1 MAAIPP
7 GATPPPA
14 AAAARPAAAP
24 PPTPPAPPPSA
35 PSGRSAPPSRVPPAV
50 RWLLALT
57 LGGQLLWQAGRP
69 APAPSQQALPPA
81 PPLALLRLASLGET
95 AALSRL
101 LTLYVQG
108 FDQQAGL
115 DIAWRRLD
123 YASVAAWLGR
133 ALDLDPRSQ
142 YPLLA
147 ASEVYGAVND
157 APRQRLM
164 LDFVYRRFAEDPDRR
179 WPWLAHAAL
188 VAKHRLHDLPL
199 ARQYARAIRLRAR
212 GPGVPAWARELE
224 VFVLEDMNELDAA
237 RALIG
242 GLLQD
247 GSIDEPNELR
257 FLAARLDAL
266 AARQAAAPPTP
277 TPP

>member
-1 MAAIPP
+1 MAALPP

-14 AAAARPAAAP
+14 AAAARP
-24 PPTPPAPPPSA
+24 
-35 PSGRSAPPSRVPPAV
+35 APPSRVPPAV

-69 APAPSQQALPPA
+69 APAPSQQALPPP

-108 FDQQAGL
+108 FDQQAGM
-115 DIAWRRLD
+115 DIAWRHLD
-123 YASVAAWLGR
+123 YAGVAAWLGR

-147 ASEVYGAVND
+147 ASAVYGAVND

-164 LDFVYRRFAEDPDRR
+164 LAFVYQRFAEAPTGAGPGWPTPR
-179 WPWLAHAAL
+179 WWPSTACTTCRWHASTPAPS
-188 VAKHRLHDLPL
+188 AC
-199 ARQYARAIRLRAR
+199 ARAAPACRPGRASWR
-212 GPGVPAWARELE
+212 SSCWR
-224 VFVLEDMNELDAA
+224 
-237 RALIG
+237 
-242 GLLQD
+242 
-247 GSIDEPNELR
+247 
-257 FLAARLDAL
+257 
-266 AARQAAAPPTP
+266 T
-277 TPP
+277 